1 MISSKQDRT
10 GARTVQD
17 LERKINPT
25 KIREDIEAKTKLAIE
40 SGLKQSG
47 GEIIS
52 YINTS
57 ADEIILKG
65 DRLEVDSTNFKLSKD
80 GTMEATNGKFSG
92 EITATM
98 GTIGGCKIVEGVLQ
112 TERTYAGR
120 KYKTTI
126 DGGIITF
133 NSPQLEFTV
142 DGVEYIDTPIMQVT
156 VGGYPYLLCVRSK
169 VWKEEDDG
177 GWAYRIFPEGMVFR
191 NSIANGAGTI

>member
-1 MISSKQDRT
+1 MISSKQDRV

-25 KIREDIEAKTKLAIE
+25 RIREDIEAKTRLAIE
-40 SGLKQSG
+40 SGLKQVG
-47 GEIIS
+47 GDIIS

-112 TERTYAGR
+112 TERTYAGGR

-126 DGGIITF
+126 DGGIISF
-133 NSPQLEFTV
+133 ESPNLEINI
-142 DGVEYIDTPIMQVT
+142 DGVDYIDTAIMQVT
-156 VGGYPYLLCVRSK
+156 VGGYPYLLCVRSRI
-169 VWKEEDDG
+169 EDDPDG
-177 GWAYRIFPEGMVFR
+177 GWAYRIIPEGMVFR
-191 NSIANGAGTI
+191 NIIANGAETI